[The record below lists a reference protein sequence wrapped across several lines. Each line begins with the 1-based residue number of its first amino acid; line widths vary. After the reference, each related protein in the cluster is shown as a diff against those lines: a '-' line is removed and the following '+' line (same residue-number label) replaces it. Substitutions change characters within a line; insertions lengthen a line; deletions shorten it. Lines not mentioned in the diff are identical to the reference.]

1 VALRDPGHPAL
12 RALWHAPIGA
22 VAAPLAPVFL
32 GQLAVPPE
40 FGPHRYLTTGE
51 SHRFMDMRKVLAGGA
66 DVLSLVPQAGEASRS
81 AVMECKR
88 LLYLMH
94 MAGTECLARIHG
106 AFARREG
113 RLLGIAATLE
123 SAARAL
129 LAEGSAGAAEA
140 LLAQASA
147 HELNEGL
154 RMAIALADGLE
165 AELTAGGPLPPE
177 SQPKGFDQI
186 W

>member
-1 VALRDPGHPAL
+1 
-12 RALWHAPIGA
+12 
-22 VAAPLAPVFL
+22 
-32 GQLAVPPE
+32 
-40 FGPHRYLTTGE
+40 
-51 SHRFMDMRKVLAGGA
+51 
-66 DVLSLVPQAGEASRS
+66 
-81 AVMECKR
+81 
-88 LLYLMH
+88 
-94 MAGTECLARIHG
+94 
-106 AFARREG
+106 
-113 RLLGIAATLE
+113 
-123 SAARAL
+123 L

-154 RMAIALADGLE
+154 RMAVALADGLE